1 MDINY
6 RKKITVAM
14 PVYNGEKYLAKAIDS
29 VLAQTYPDF
38 ELVIVDD
45 GSTDGSAKIL
55 EKYAA
60 QDKRIRVLYN
70 EKNMGI
76 VFTRNRSFDE
86 SNSEY
91 IAILDHDDIAL
102 PNRLKEQMDFLDSH
116 QEFGMVGS
124 WVEQIDENDKPNGI
138 VWKYGVGAD
147 KIASLMLFSNF
158 FAQSAVTIRKK
169 ALPVIPYRQDYIY
182 AEDYDLWT
190 RIAEKWKVWNL
201 PKILIK
207 YRVHTAGITKTRPDF
222 SINAAIKLQMGLLNN
237 LGLNPSED
245 DILIHR
251 TNFTFKGE
259 NLKKFID
266 ERENWLEKL
275 IIANNKIGYY
285 PKREFSEI
293 VSERWLYSC
302 DSNGEAG
309 FWIWKKFWQSP
320 LSKNTGPGDWKRL
333 LKFFIKCLLKKN
345 KFS

>member
-1 MDINY
+1 
-6 RKKITVAM
+6 M

-60 QDKRIRVLYN
+60 ADKRIRVLYN
-70 EKNMGI
+70 ERNMGI
-76 VFTRNRSFDE
+76 VFTRNRSFSE
-86 SNSEY
+86 SDSEY

-102 PNRLKEQMDFLDSH
+102 PDRLKKQMDFLDSH
-116 QEFGMVGS
+116 REFGMVGS

-138 VWKYGVGAD
+138 IWKYDVDTD
-147 KIASLMLFSNF
+147 KISSLMLFSNY

-190 RIAEKWKVWNL
+190 RMAEKWKVWNL
-201 PKILIK
+201 PKILVK
-207 YRVHTAGITKTRPDF
+207 YRVHTAGITKTKPNF
-222 SINAAIKLQMGLLNN
+222 SINAAIKLQVCLLKN
-237 LGLNPSED
+237 LDLNPSDEE
-245 DILIHR
+245 ILIHR
-251 TNFTFKGE
+251 TNFTFKGKD
-259 NLKKFID
+259 LKQFID
-266 ERENWLEKL
+266 EREGWLKKL
-275 IIANNKIGYY
+275 IKINDNVSYY
-285 PKREFSEI
+285 PKREFAEV

-302 DSNGEAG
+302 DSNATSG

-320 LSKNTGPGDWKRL
+320 LSKQIYLSDWNRL

-345 KFS
+345 KFN